1 MRTLLPLLLGLL
13 LALPPAQAASDI
25 WPRIAAGMA
34 MPPAGRAEVRYW
46 IGRYA
51 AQPTVLTQMLARG
64 SPFLG
69 FIVDSAEQRG
79 LPMELTL
86 LPAVESSFDPQA
98 RSVSA
103 ATGLWQ
109 FIPRTGMA
117 YGLREDHSYDG
128 RRDPVAST
136 QAALSYLQSLHG
148 EFGDWL
154 LALAAYNAGP
164 SRVHA
169 AIAESGSRDFWALPL
184 RQETRDYVPKLLAL
198 AALVREPARYGVR
211 LPRIDRRGTELV
223 RMDRRLSLHN
233 ALLAARVDQKLV
245 RRFNPGLKQVSHRS
259 GAPALLLPMVDALVM
274 RAELAQA
281 ALNLGGRRPSAT
293 APAPL
298 LLAADLRPDPL
309 GLRQVP
315 RLSEAA
321 PPATFASVAGAEM
334 IVEPV
339 APPPVPDSA
348 PPGGAVRQHRVQRGE
363 TLFAISRRYQVTVHA
378 LRLGNGL
385 VEGDALNRGSL
396 LQIPPSDAAE

>member
-1 MRTLLPLLLGLL
+1 MRTVLVLFLGLL
-13 LALPPAQAASDI
+13 LAMPPAQAASDI
-25 WPRIAAGMA
+25 WPRIAAGMKL
-34 MPPAGRAEVRYW
+34 PPASRAEVRYW

-51 AQPTVLTQMLARG
+51 AHPAALSQMLERS

-79 LPMELTL
+79 LPMELSL

-117 YGLREDHSYDG
+117 YGLREDPSYDG

-148 EFGDWL
+148 EFDDWL

-164 SRVHA
+164 GRVQA
-169 AIAESGSRDFWALPL
+169 AISESGSRDFWTLPL

-198 AALVREPARYGVR
+198 AALVREPARYGLR
-211 LPRIDRRGTELV
+211 LPRIDRRGAELV

-233 ALLAARVDQKLV
+233 ALLAARVDQTLV

-259 GAPALLLPMVDALVM
+259 AAPALLLPNVDALVM

-281 ALNLGGRRPSAT
+281 ALSLVGWRPA
-293 APAPL
+293 APRTEPL
-298 LLAADLRPDPL
+298 QLAADLRPDPL
-309 GLRQVP
+309 GLRAVP
-315 RLSEAA
+315 RLFDAVAAA
-321 PPATFASVAGAEM
+321 PPAPPEPPA
-334 IVEPV
+334 EPV
-339 APPPVPDSA
+339 PPPPVPDSA
-348 PPGGAVRQHRVQRGE
+348 PPGGATRQHRVQRGE
-363 TLFAISRRYQVTVHA
+363 TLFAISRRYQVSVDA
-378 LRLGNGL
+378 LRLRNGL
-385 VEGDALNRGSL
+385 VEGQALNRDSV
-396 LQIPPSDAAE
+396 LQIPSADAGE

>member
-1 MRTLLPLLLGLL
+1 MRPILPLLVGLL
-13 LALPPAQAASDI
+13 LATSSAQAAGDI
-25 WPRIAAGMA
+25 WPRIAAGMKL
-34 MPPAGRAEVRYW
+34 PPAGRAEVRYW
-46 IGRYA
+46 IGQYA
-51 AQPTVLTQMLARG
+51 AQPAALARMLERG

-79 LPMELTL
+79 LPMELSL

-109 FIPRTGMA
+109 FIPRTGQA
-117 YGLREDHSYDG
+117 YGLREDSSYDG

-164 SRVHA
+164 SRVQA
-169 AIAESGSRDFWALPL
+169 AIAETGSRDFWSLPL

-198 AALVREPARYGVR
+198 AALVREPARYGLR
-211 LPRIDRRGTELV
+211 LPRIDRRGAELV

-233 ALLAARVDQKLV
+233 ALLSGRVDQNLV

-259 GAPALLLPMVDALVM
+259 GAPTLLLPNVDALVM

-281 ALNLGGRRPSAT
+281 ALNLLGWKPPPAE
-293 APAPL
+293 PAPL
-298 LLAADLRPDPL
+298 RLAADSRPDPL
-309 GLRQVP
+309 GLRAVP
-315 RLSEAA
+315 TLHDAPAVVIAA
-321 PPATFASVAGAEM
+321 PPPEM
-334 IVEPV
+334 EP
-339 APPPVPDSA
+339 APAPPVPETE
-348 PPGGAVRQHRVQRGE
+348 PPGGGARQHTVQRGE
-363 TLFAISRRYQVTVHA
+363 TLFAIARRYGVGVDV
-378 LRLGNGL
+378 LRRHNGL
-385 VEGDALNRGSL
+385 SPEQALNRGSVL
-396 LQIPPSDAAE
+396 RIPPAATGG